1 MDIRHA
7 VGVKENID
15 AETLAALR
23 DWQASD
29 HFSDR
34 EKAALELTE
43 EIVADDRE
51 VSDAC
56 FARVREH
63 FSEADV
69 LELVFVIGFQIF
81 ASKFAKTF
89 RVAPAGQVCPWRCAK
104 FTSPAPATPAR
115 GTRAGP
121 RGEPSAAASRR
132 GVPRARDG
140 AVDRPACR
148 WRSSSAPAPRT

>member
-7 VGVKENID
+7 VGVKENIGE
-15 AETLAALR
+15 ETLAALR
-23 DWQASD
+23 DWRTSD
-29 HFSDR
+29 HLSGR

-69 LELVFVIGFQIF
+69 LELVFVIGYQVF
-81 ASKFAKTF
+81 ASKFAKAF
-89 RVAPAGQVCPWRCAK
+89 RLAPQGFA
-104 FTSPAPATPAR
+104 AR
-115 GTRAGP
+115 A
-121 RGEPSAAASRR
+121 
-132 GVPRARDG
+132 
-140 AVDRPACR
+140 
-148 WRSSSAPAPRT
+148 

>member
-7 VGVKENID
+7 VGVTEDID
-15 AETLAALR
+15 EATLAALP
-23 DWQASD
+23 DWRASD
-29 HFSDR
+29 RFTAR

-69 LELVFVIGFQIF
+69 LELVFVIGYQVF
-81 ASKFAKTF
+81 ASKFAKAF
-89 RVAPAGQVCPWRCAK
+89 RIAPQGFAAK
-104 FTSPAPATPAR
+104 A
-115 GTRAGP
+115 
-121 RGEPSAAASRR
+121 
-132 GVPRARDG
+132 
-140 AVDRPACR
+140 
-148 WRSSSAPAPRT
+148 

>member
-1 MDIRHA
+1 MDVRHA

-15 AETLAALR
+15 EETLAALR
-23 DWQASD
+23 DWRASD
-29 HFSDR
+29 HFAAR

-43 EIVADDRE
+43 ELVADDRE

-81 ASKFAKTF
+81 ASKFAKAF
-89 RVAPAGQVCPWRCAK
+89 RLAPQG
-104 FTSPAPATPAR
+104 FATKA
-115 GTRAGP
+115 
-121 RGEPSAAASRR
+121 
-132 GVPRARDG
+132 
-140 AVDRPACR
+140 
-148 WRSSSAPAPRT
+148 

>member
-15 AETLAALR
+15 EETLAALS
-23 DWQASD
+23 DWRTSGR
-29 HFSDR
+29 FTER

-69 LELVFVIGFQIF
+69 LELVFVIGYQVF
-81 ASKFAKTF
+81 ASKFAKAF
-89 RVAPAGQVCPWRCAK
+89 RLAPQGFA
-104 FTSPAPATPAR
+104 AR
-115 GTRAGP
+115 A
-121 RGEPSAAASRR
+121 
-132 GVPRARDG
+132 
-140 AVDRPACR
+140 
-148 WRSSSAPAPRT
+148 

>member
-1 MDIRHA
+1 MDVRHA

-15 AETLAALR
+15 EATLAALR
-23 DWQASD
+23 DWRASD
-29 HFSDR
+29 HFSGR

-43 EIVADDRE
+43 ELVADDRE

-81 ASKFAKTF
+81 ASKFAKAF
-89 RVAPAGQVCPWRCAK
+89 RLAPQG
-104 FTSPAPATPAR
+104 FATKA
-115 GTRAGP
+115 
-121 RGEPSAAASRR
+121 
-132 GVPRARDG
+132 
-140 AVDRPACR
+140 
-148 WRSSSAPAPRT
+148 